1 MSKTRYT
8 LAITAAVA
16 TAVTLAACSST
27 TSSGSMG
34 GMPGM
39 GASNSATAAPN
50 AGPHNAQDTSF
61 TQEMI
66 VHHTGAIAMADLAAT
81 RASSTQVKTLA
92 SQIKAAQQ
100 PEINL
105 MTSWLKVWG
114 EPVMMPGMASPSPTP
129 TASDMSGM
137 DMSTPMPSA
146 SGMDSS
152 MPGMTPEDMATLSS
166 ETGAAFDR
174 EFLTLMI
181 EHHQSA
187 VSMANDE
194 LSKGQNT
201 AAKKLAQSIVTSQSK
216 QISSMKTMLSSL
228 G

>member
-1 MSKTRYT
+1 
-8 LAITAAVA
+8 
-16 TAVTLAACSST
+16 
-27 TSSGSMG
+27 
-34 GMPGM
+34 
-39 GASNSATAAPN
+39 
-50 AGPHNAQDTSF
+50 
-61 TQEMI
+61 
-66 VHHTGAIAMADLAAT
+66 
-81 RASSTQVKTLA
+81 
-92 SQIKAAQQ
+92 
-100 PEINL
+100 
-105 MTSWLKVWG
+105 
-114 EPVMMPGMASPSPTP
+114 
-129 TASDMSGM
+129 M

-166 ETGAAFDR
+166 ETGAAFDK

>member
-1 MSKTRYT
+1 MSTIRYT

-16 TAVTLAACSST
+16 TAITLAACSST
-27 TSSGSMG
+27 SGSGSMG

-39 GASNSATAAPN
+39 GASNSATPAPSI
-50 AGPHNAQDTSF
+50 GPHNAQDTSF

-66 VHHTGAIAMADLAAT
+66 VHHKGAIAMADLAAT

-100 PEINL
+100 PEITL
-105 MTSWLKVWG
+105 MSSWLKAWG
-114 EPVMMPGMASPSPTP
+114 ETLTMPGMASPSPT
-129 TASDMSGM
+129 ASDMSGM
-137 DMSTPMPSA
+137 NMSTPMPTPSA
-146 SGMDSS
+146 NAMGSS

-166 ETGAAFDR
+166 ETGAAFDK

-187 VSMANDE
+187 VSMADDE

-216 QISSMKTMLSSL
+216 QISTMKTMLSAL

>member
-1 MSKTRYT
+1 MSKIRYT

-39 GASNSATAAPN
+39 GTSNSATAAPN

-100 PEINL
+100 PEIDL
-105 MTSWLKVWG
+105 MTSWLKAWG
-114 EPVMMPGMASPSPTP
+114 EPVTMPGMAASPSPTP

-137 DMSTPMPSA
+137 DMSTPMP
-146 SGMDSS
+146 
-152 MPGMTPEDMATLSS
+152 GMTPEDMATLSS
-166 ETGAAFDR
+166 ETGAAFDK